1 MHGASFADSFFQDLR
16 YGARTL
22 VRHRS
27 FAAIAIFT
35 LALGIG
41 ANAAIFSVVNAVL
54 LRPLPWGEPDRAV
67 MIWSRWTAFDKTW
80 VSEGEVLDYRRRAST
95 LAEVAAWGESQV
107 NLTGDGEPERVNAAG
122 VTANLFST
130 LGVAPILGR
139 TFTAQEDLPNGP
151 DLAVLSHALWTR
163 RYARDAN
170 LVGRTIQINSRPYL
184 VLGVMPPGFVLPTDF
199 QNPEP
204 SQLWTPLRLDPAS
217 MDHGNHGY
225 YAAARLKPGASV
237 RAASDEL
244 HGIARAMTREGL
256 YPEQR
261 QFDTV
266 VLSLTDEVVG
276 NVRRAIWLLF
286 GAVAFLLLIAC
297 ANVANL
303 LLDRAEARQREI
315 AVRAALGAGGGRV
328 VRQLLTESLVLAAI
342 AALVG
347 LALAY
352 TGVRF
357 LAWWNPAD
365 IPRVAN
371 VTLDVRVLAF
381 TAFIAF
387 ATSVL
392 FSSAPAIRAMRV
404 DLNDSLKDGSQS
416 ASSGAGRQ
424 RFRNS
429 LVVLEM
435 ALAVVL
441 LVGAG
446 LMLRSLWALQRVQ
459 LGFDPSNVLTMR
471 LSVPQGT
478 YGTPEQV
485 VQLYERLLDRIRQLP
500 GVRVAGAV
508 RSLPLGSTIGD
519 FGLRIE
525 GYVPPPGTNAKGDW
539 QIVTDGYL
547 EAMGERLIRGRS
559 IAPTDTA
566 TSQLVALIN
575 EELAR
580 RYWSGQDPIGRR
592 FQLGGSQSQRPW
604 IVVVGIVADV
614 RHNGITQVVKEKFYV
629 PHRQWHLS
637 VGNAIR
643 SMTLV
648 IKTAQDPA
656 ALTGAVRQQ
665 VRAIDSNMPVAE
677 VRTMPE
683 VVDATLST
691 PRFTGVLLGT
701 FAALALIL
709 SAIGIYG
716 VLSYIV
722 SRRTREIGIR
732 VAIGAQRTE
741 VIRLVLR
748 NGLSLSLVGVVIG
761 VAIAAW
767 ASQLMRG
774 LLHDV
779 RPTDPLTFIAVG
791 GLLSAVATVASF
803 VPAWRAA
810 RVDPVVVLKGE

>member
-1 MHGASFADSFFQDLR
+1 MSASSLSETLVQDLR

-22 VRHRS
+22 ARQRT
-27 FAAIAIFT
+27 FAAIAILT

-54 LRPLPWGEPDRAV
+54 LRPLPWKEPDRAV
-67 MIWSRWTAFDKTW
+67 MIWSKWTAFDKTW
-80 VSEGEVLDYRRRAST
+80 VAEGEVLDYRRRAAT
-95 LAEVAAWGESQV
+95 LAEVAAWSEGQV
-107 NLTGDGEPERVNAAG
+107 NLTGDGEPERVSAAS
-122 VTANLFST
+122 VTANLFTT
-130 LGVAPILGR
+130 LGVSPILGR

-151 DLAVLSHALWTR
+151 DLVVLSHALWTR
-163 RYARDAN
+163 RYAGDVN
-170 LVGRTIQINSRPYL
+170 LVGRSIQINGRSSH

-204 SQLWTPLRLDPAS
+204 SQLWVPIRLDPAS
-217 MDHGNHGY
+217 TDHGSHGY
-225 YAAARLKPGASV
+225 YAAARLKSGASV

-244 HGIARAMTREGL
+244 QGIARAMTKEGL
-256 YPEQR
+256 YPEQM

-303 LLDRAEARQREI
+303 LLARAEGRQREI
-315 AVRAALGAGGGRV
+315 AVRAALGAGGARV
-328 VRQLLTESLVLAAI
+328 LRQLLTESVLLAAL
-342 AALVG
+342 AAVVG
-347 LALAY
+347 LGFAY
-352 TGVRF
+352 AGVRF

-371 VTLDVRVLAF
+371 VTLDLRVLGF
-381 TAFIAF
+381 TAVVALF
-387 ATSVL
+387 TSVL
-392 FSSAPAIRAMRV
+392 FSIAPAIRAMRL

-416 ASSGAGRQ
+416 TSSGAGRQ
-424 RFRNS
+424 RFRNT

-446 LMLRSLWALQRVQ
+446 LMLRSLWALERVQ
-459 LGFDPSNVLTMR
+459 LGFDPSNILTMR
-471 LSVPQGT
+471 LSAPQAT
-478 YGTPEQV
+478 YQTPEQV
-485 VQLYERLLDRIRQLP
+485 VQFYERLLDRVRQLP

-539 QIVTDGYL
+539 QIATDGYL
-547 EAMGERLIRGRS
+547 EAIGERLIRGRS
-559 IAPTDTA
+559 ILPTDTA
-566 TSQLVALIN
+566 TSQPVALIN
-575 EELAR
+575 EEMAR
-580 RYWSGQDPIGRR
+580 RYWPGLHAIGSR
-592 FQLGGSQSQRPW
+592 FKIGGGDANRPW
-604 IVVVGIVADV
+604 VTVVGIVADV
-614 RHNGITQVVKEKFYV
+614 RHNGITEVVKEKFYV
-629 PHRQWHLS
+629 PHRQWHVS

-648 IKTAQDPA
+648 VKATQNPT
-656 ALTGAVRQQ
+656 ALTSAVRQQ
-665 VRAIDSNMPVAE
+665 VRAIDPNMPVAE
-677 VRTMPE
+677 VRTMSE

-701 FAALALIL
+701 FATLALIL

-716 VLSYIV
+716 VLSYLV

-732 VAIGAQRTE
+732 VAIGARRAQ
-741 VIRLVLR
+741 VIRLVLQ
-748 NGLSLSLVGVVIG
+748 NGLSLALVGVVIG
-761 VAIAAW
+761 VAAAAF

-774 LLHDV
+774 LLHEV
-779 RPTDPLTFIAVG
+779 RPSDPLTFLAVG
-791 GLLSAVATVASF
+791 VLLSIVAAVASF